1 MIQILDS
8 NVFIRASLAGCE
20 FSRTRVFNEIVFA
33 DETNERRKG
42 DGGGVRELKKKEE
55 GKQRLERARIV
66 AFLFVPVKCDPI
78 FRIHRSE
85 DRLFLLSFAIFTP
98 SPRLLPS

>member
-1 MIQILDS
+1 MIASIR
-8 NVFIRASLAGCE
+8 NVPIRASLAGCE

-85 DRLFLLSFAIFTP
+85 DRLFLLSSAIFT
-98 SPRLLPS
+98 SSSRLLPS